1 MFSTDREIIFL
12 FIFLVTSVWCVIL
25 YVSVYTIE
33 TPYSLVRLEC
43 RDICENPS
51 YSVINEKKNLRYFM
65 ILGLFCLLLPTVKWS
80 TNLHFI
86 VNGLHSKWHLSMKK
100 HTSSHIFII
109 NMNTSLAIF
118 HYKVTFKIRCRHAVS
133 INLSIVKKVNIWLD
147 ENW

>member
-1 MFSTDREIIFL
+1 MFSTDREIVFL
-12 FIFLVTSVWCVIL
+12 FIFLVTSVSCVIL
-25 YVSVYTIE
+25 YVSVYSIE
-33 TPYSLVRLEC
+33 TPYSLVRLEF
-43 RDICENPS
+43 RDIWENPS
-51 YSVINEKKNLRYFM
+51 YSFINEKLSKIFHDPS
-65 ILGLFCLLLPTVKWS
+65 LFCLLLPTVKWS